1 MSQSLS
7 RALKLLVEL
16 GHRPCSL
23 DDAARVLDVHKTTA
37 LRLLRTLEE
46 ERFVYRDPAFRYHL
60 GSQFFALATV
70 ALDQRQVREAA
81 GPHLTALC
89 ATTGQTVHLAGYED
103 GHVIYWDKR
112 ESQSTVRMYSRI
124 GLPAS
129 PHTAAVAKVLLAGL
143 DEAERRRVVAGIAF
157 TRHTPRTLAGPAELL
172 AELATVAERGYAV
185 DHGEH
190 EAFMNCVAA
199 PVRGAGG
206 RVTAAVSI
214 SVPDFV
220 LDYEH
225 VLALVPD
232 LLGTARAISI
242 DCGWSAP

>member
-16 GHRPCSL
+16 GRQPCSL

-46 ERFVYRDPAFRYHL
+46 ERFVHRDPSFRYHL
-60 GSQFFALATV
+60 GSQFFALATT
-70 ALDQRQVREAA
+70 ALDQRQVRGAA
-81 GPHLTALC
+81 GRHLTALS
-89 ATTGQTVHLAGYED
+89 AATGQTVHLAGYED

-112 ESQSTVRMYSRI
+112 DSAHTVRMYSRI

-143 DEAERRRVVAGIAF
+143 DEPERRRVVEGITF
-157 TRHTPRTLAGPAELL
+157 TRHTPPHPDRPGRAAGRAAHRRRAGLRRRPRRARGLHELCGRPGPGRRRPGDRRRL
-172 AELATVAERGYAV
+172 DL
-185 DHGEH
+185 
-190 EAFMNCVAA
+190 
-199 PVRGAGG
+199 GAGLRTRLRRG
-206 RVTAAVSI
+206 PRT
-214 SVPDFV
+214 
-220 LDYEH
+220 
-225 VLALVPD
+225 VPD

>member
-7 RALKLLVEL
+7 RALRLLVEL
-16 GHRPCSL
+16 GRQPCSL
-23 DDAARVLDVHKTTA
+23 DDAARVLDVHKSTA

-46 ERFVYRDPAFRYHL
+46 DRFVYRDPSFRYHL
-60 GSQFFALATV
+60 GSQFFALATT
-70 ALDQRQVREAA
+70 ALDQRQVRTAA
-81 GPHLTALC
+81 GPHLTAL
-89 ATTGQTVHLAGYED
+89 AAATGQTVHLAGYED
-103 GHVIYWDKR
+103 GHVVYWDKR
-112 ESQSTVRMYSRI
+112 DAAHTVRMYSRI

-129 PHTAAVAKVLLAGL
+129 PHTAAVAKVLLADL
-143 DEAERRRVVAGIAF
+143 DESERRRIAQAI
-157 TRHTPRTLAGPAELL
+157 TYTPHTPRTLTGPAALL
-172 AELATVAERGYAV
+172 AELAAVADRGYAV

-199 PVRGAGG
+199 PVRGPDG

-220 LDYEH
+220 LDYER
-225 VLALVPD
+225 VLALVPE
-232 LLGTARAISI
+232 LLGATRAISI